1 MRTRDL
7 DIELLKRL
15 DGREWERL
23 QAEYHDRLYAY
34 IKRQINDPE
43 LAADLT
49 QDAFLGAI
57 RGIKNFNPRY
67 NIEQFLMGIARNKVI
82 DYLRRKRPEVHMA
95 DREDDS
101 TGFFGSVPS
110 EAPPSQ
116 RILESR
122 EKILRQKGALIAGL
136 KEMVRELWEK
146 EDFQRLMA
154 IELCFLTEWKH
165 RKIAERL
172 NISDEK
178 AIAGIKFRAIR
189 DLQARLRQRDPR
201 RTLFSGLWESL

>member
-1 MRTRDL
+1 
-7 DIELLKRL
+7 
-15 DGREWERL
+15 
-23 QAEYHDRLYAY
+23 
-34 IKRQINDPE
+34 
-43 LAADLT
+43 
-49 QDAFLGAI
+49 
-57 RGIKNFNPRY
+57 
-67 NIEQFLMGIARNKVI
+67 MGIARNKVI

-116 RILESR
+116 RIIESR

-136 KEMVRELWEK
+136 KELVAELWQK

-165 RKIAERL
+165 RRIAERL
-172 NISDEK
+172 GIADEK

-189 DLQARLRQRDPR
+189 ELQARLRQRDPR
-201 RTLFSGLWESL
+201 RTLFSGLWEAL